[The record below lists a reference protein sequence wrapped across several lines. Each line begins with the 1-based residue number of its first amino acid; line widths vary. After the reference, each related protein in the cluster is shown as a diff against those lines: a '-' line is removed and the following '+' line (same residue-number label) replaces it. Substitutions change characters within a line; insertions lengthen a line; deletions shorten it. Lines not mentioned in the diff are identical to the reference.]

1 MTSQLEDSQLWFNL
15 FKKSHQFSR
24 SATSINRE
32 TIVLPGEKLEH
43 LKNLDLWSMHL
54 IVPRFLHV
62 FGDWV
67 LQVPYLSLPGAIMV
81 EDQRHTTSNHS
92 DNGICDG
99 IYDGNM
105 KSWWR
110 IFLRVKWRLTLPIL
124 QWTQEERSHW
134 QKRKKKRKK
143 MGSSSWTS
151 HTTKPKE
158 HCPGSD
164 ISSLLKNSSNPTQPF
179 KPTVRQFSAFK
190 CLVSSK
196 IF

>member
-67 LQVPYLSLPGAIMV
+67 LQVPYLSLPGTIMV

-92 DNGICDG
+92 DNGICDR

-134 QKRKKKRKK
+134 QKRKKKED
-143 MGSSSWTS
+143 GVFLLNLPYNQTQGTLSWIWHFKLTE
-151 HTTKPKE
+151 KQ
-158 HCPGSD
+158 
-164 ISSLLKNSSNPTQPF
+164 LKSN
-179 KPTVRQFSAFK
+179 SAF
-190 CLVSSK
+190 
-196 IF
+196 